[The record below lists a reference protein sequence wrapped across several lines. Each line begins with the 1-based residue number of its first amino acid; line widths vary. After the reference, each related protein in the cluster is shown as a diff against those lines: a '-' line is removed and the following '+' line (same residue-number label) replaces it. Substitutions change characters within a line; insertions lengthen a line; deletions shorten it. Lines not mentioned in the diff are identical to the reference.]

1 MSSNYAD
8 WMQKT
13 VETEARD
20 WRRPVVP
27 ETDGDG
33 HYHTESIV
41 IIFQVRKFIYLFS
54 VPYKISAYTVIFQ
67 LLSRNFCY
75 NLFMVF
81 LLIRFSK

>member
-1 MSSNYAD
+1 MAYNYND

-27 ETDGDG
+27 ESDGDG

-41 IIFQVRKFIYLFS
+41 IIFQVIILVSF
-54 VPYKISAYTVIFQ
+54 
-67 LLSRNFCY
+67 
-75 NLFMVF
+75 
-81 LLIRFSK
+81 